1 MLKSS
6 KIGNNKRGK
15 KMYRGG
21 NNEKKEAVSLF
32 SDTALHYRD
41 KLITNRKYC
50 CPIYSD
56 LSLLAK
62 TVIAGLFASC
72 RLTICINKC

>member
-41 KLITNRKYC
+41 KLITSIAVRYI
-50 CPIYSD
+50 PIY
-56 LSLLAK
+56 
-62 TVIAGLFASC
+62 
-72 RLTICINKC
+72 RY

>member
-21 NNEKKEAVSLF
+21 NNEKKEAS
-32 SDTALHYRD
+32 HYFQTQPS
-41 KLITNRKYC
+41 I
-50 CPIYSD
+50 IEIS
-56 LSLLAK
+56 
-62 TVIAGLFASC
+62 
-72 RLTICINKC
+72 

>member
-41 KLITNRKYC
+41 KLIGFTEK
-50 CPIYSD
+50 
-56 LSLLAK
+56 
-62 TVIAGLFASC
+62 
-72 RLTICINKC
+72 ICS

>member
-21 NNEKKEAVSLF
+21 NNEKKEASQSALRRNIWSYPRSRRLPSPQSL
-32 SDTALHYRD
+32 
-41 KLITNRKYC
+41 
-50 CPIYSD
+50 
-56 LSLLAK
+56 K
-62 TVIAGLFASC
+62 TQD
-72 RLTICINKC
+72 

>member
-21 NNEKKEAVSLF
+21 NNEKKEASQ
-32 SDTALHYRD
+32 SA
-41 KLITNRKYC
+41 
-50 CPIYSD
+50 
-56 LSLLAK
+56 
-62 TVIAGLFASC
+62 
-72 RLTICINKC
+72 